1 MELDFITTDMFLS
14 FLGCLA
20 IVSIMTQALKSIP
33 GGDKVNPLWY
43 TLFTSIIVSI
53 LRVIIIGSYTPTDII
68 LGILNTFVIYLGAI
82 GGYET
87 IKQITQ
93 TIKKEGK

>member
-20 IVSIMTQALKSIP
+20 IVAIVTQAIKNIP
-33 GGDKVNPLWY
+33 GADKINPLWY
-43 TLFTSIIVSI
+43 TLFTSIIVSAI
-53 LRVIIIGSYTPTDII
+53 RVVIIGSYTPTDIM
-68 LGILNTFVIYLGAI
+68 LGILNTFAIYLGAI

-87 IKQITQ
+87 IKQFAQ
-93 TIKKEGK
+93 AVKKK

>member
-14 FLGCLA
+14 FLGCLT
-20 IVSIMTQALKSIP
+20 IVAIMTQALKSIP
-33 GGDKVNPLWY
+33 GFDKINPLWF
-43 TLFTSIIVSI
+43 TLITSIIVSV
-53 LRVIIIGSYTPTDII
+53 LRVIVIGSYTTTDII
-68 LGILNTFVIYLGAI
+68 LGVINTFAIYLGAI

-93 TIKKEGK
+93 KVKKEGK

>member
-20 IVSIMTQALKSIP
+20 IVAIITEAIKHIP
-33 GGDKVNPLWY
+33 GADKINTLWY
-43 TLFTSIIVSI
+43 VLLSSIIVSV
-53 LRVIIIGSYTPTDII
+53 LRVIIIGSYTSTDII
-68 LGILNTFVIYLGAI
+68 LGVLNTFAIYLGAI

-87 IKQITQ
+87 TKQISQ
-93 TIKKEGK
+93 AVRKK

>member
-20 IVSIMTQALKSIP
+20 IVAIVTQAIKNIP
-33 GGDKVNPLWY
+33 GADKINPLWY
-43 TLFTSIIVSI
+43 TLFTSIIVSAI
-53 LRVIIIGSYTPTDII
+53 RVVIIGSYTPTDIM
-68 LGILNTFVIYLGAI
+68 LGILNTFAIYLGAI

-87 IKQITQ
+87 IKQFTQ
-93 TIKKEGK
+93 AIKKK

>member
-20 IVSIMTQALKSIP
+20 IVAIVTQAIKNIP
-33 GGDKVNPLWY
+33 GADKINPLWY
-43 TLFTSIIVSI
+43 TLLTSIIVSAI
-53 LRVIIIGSYTPTDII
+53 RVVIIGSYTPTDIM
-68 LGILNTFVIYLGAI
+68 LGILNTFAIYLGAI

-87 IKQITQ
+87 IKQFTQ
-93 TIKKEGK
+93 AVKKK